1 MAERISRISIVV
13 PIYNEEKILH
23 ELTLRI
29 SDVIH
34 KLPEFDWEVIY
45 VDDGSAD
52 HTASVA
58 EELSH
63 HYDWLR
69 VISLS
74 RNFGHQI
81 AITAGGDYATGDAVI
96 FMDGDLQDPPEVIPQ
111 MIDFWRKGF
120 DVITARR
127 KRRNGES
134 IFKLAT
140 AFLFYRTLRVLADT
154 PIPVDTGDFRLMSR
168 PVVDAVKNMPERSRF
183 LRGMVSW
190 AGFRQTEIEYER
202 HERAE
207 GKTKYTLMKMLRL
220 AANGLLSFSRVPL
233 QSITVLGLFF
243 SGTSF
248 IGLCAALFASLMLDS
263 NVQNWIYFGTAF
275 LFMGGVQLTCL
286 GVIGSYV
293 GRIFDEVRARPLY
306 FVQRFTGIR
315 SVEQKTIPFGIT
327 TADGQA
333 AAHFRLKAN

>member
-1 MAERISRISIVV
+1 MAERRSRISIVV
-13 PIYNEEKILH
+13 PIYNEEKILP

-34 KLPEFDWEVIY
+34 TLSDFDWEVIY
-45 VDDGSAD
+45 VDDGSCD
-52 HTASVA
+52 QSASVA
-58 EELSH
+58 EQLSNL
-63 HYDWLR
+63 YPWLR

-81 AITAGGDYATGDAVI
+81 AITAGTDYATGDAVI

-111 MIDFWRKGF
+111 MIDLWQQGF

-127 KRRNGES
+127 KRRKGES
-134 IFKLAT
+134 AFKLAT

-168 PVVDAVKNMPERSRF
+168 SVVDAVKSMPERSRF

-202 HERAE
+202 NGRAE
-207 GKTKYTLMKMLRL
+207 GKTKYTLIKMVRL

-233 QSITVLGLFF
+233 QAITVLGLFF
-243 SGTSF
+243 AAISF
-248 IGLCAALFASLMLDS
+248 IAFSAALFEAVILK
-263 NVQNWIYFGTAF
+263 NNIQNWIYFGSA
-275 LFMGGVQLTCL
+275 LAFMGGIQLTCL

-306 FVQRFTGIR
+306 FVHRFTGIR
-315 SVEQKTIPFGIT
+315 SVEQKTIPFGMA
-327 TADGQA
+327 TADSQA
-333 AAHFRLKAN
+333 VAHIKFKAN

>member
-1 MAERISRISIVV
+1 MAERTSRISIVV
-13 PIYNEEKILH
+13 PIYNEEKIVH

-34 KLPEFDWEVIY
+34 KLPEFEWEVIY
-45 VDDGSAD
+45 VDDGSSD

-111 MIDFWRKGF
+111 LIDSWQKGF

-134 IFKLAT
+134 FFKLAT

-154 PIPVDTGDFRLMSR
+154 SIPVDTGDFRLMSR

-248 IGLCAALFASLMLDS
+248 IGFSAALFASLMLKS
-263 NVQNWIYFGTAF
+263 NVQNWFYFSTAF
-275 LFMGGVQLTCL
+275 LFMGGIQLTCL

-315 SVEQKTIPFGIT
+315 VEQKTIPFGIT

>member
-1 MAERISRISIVV
+1 MAERTSRISIVV
-13 PIYNEEKILH
+13 PIYNEEKILP

-34 KLPEFDWEVIY
+34 RLPEFDWEVIY
-45 VDDGSAD
+45 VDDGSSD
-52 HTASVA
+52 RTASVA

-63 HYDWLR
+63 HYNWLR

-111 MIDFWRKGF
+111 LIDHWRKGF

-134 IFKLAT
+134 VFKLAT

-248 IGLCAALFASLMLDS
+248 IGLCAALFASLLLKS
-263 NVQNWIYFGTAF
+263 NVQNWIYFSTAF

-315 SVEQKTIPFGIT
+315 VEQKTIPFGIT

>member
-1 MAERISRISIVV
+1 MADRTCRISIVV

-23 ELTLRI
+23 ELTVRI

-34 KLPEFDWEVIY
+34 NLPQFDWEVIY
-45 VDDGSAD
+45 VDDGSSD
-52 HTASVA
+52 HSASVA

-63 HYDWLR
+63 HYQWLR

-111 MIDFWRKGF
+111 MIDLWRKGF

-134 IFKLAT
+134 VFKLAT

-168 PVVDAVKNMPERSRF
+168 SVVDAVKSMPERSRF

-190 AGFRQTEIEYER
+190 AGFRQTELEYER

-233 QSITVLGLFF
+233 QAITVLGLFLI
-243 SGTSF
+243 GTSL
-248 IGLCAALFASLMLDS
+248 IGLCAALFASLILKN
-263 NVQNWIYFGTAF
+263 NVQNWIYFSTAF
-275 LFMGGVQLTCL
+275 LFMGGIQLTCL

-306 FVQRFTGIR
+306 FVERLTGIR

-327 TADGQA
+327 TAEHQA
-333 AAHFRLKAN
+333 AAHIRFKS

>member
-1 MAERISRISIVV
+1 MAERRSRISIVV
-13 PIYNEEKILH
+13 PIYNEEKILP

-29 SDVIH
+29 SDAIH
-34 KLPEFDWEVIY
+34 NLPDFDWEVIF
-45 VDDGSAD
+45 VDDGSSD
-52 HTASVA
+52 RSVSVS
-58 EELSH
+58 EELGH
-63 HYDWLR
+63 HYHWLR

-81 AITAGGDYATGDAVI
+81 AITAGSDYATGDAVV

-111 MIDFWRKGF
+111 MIDLWRQGF

-134 IFKLAT
+134 IFKLTT

-168 PVVDAVKNMPERSRF
+168 PVVDAVKSMPERSRF

-202 HERAE
+202 NERAE
-207 GKTKYTLMKMLRL
+207 GKTKYTLKKMLRL

-233 QSITVLGLFF
+233 QAITAIGFF
-243 SGTSF
+243 FIAISF
-248 IGLCAALFASLMLDS
+248 IGLSAALFETLILRT
-263 NVQNWIYFGTAF
+263 NIQNWIYFTTAF

-327 TADGQA
+327 TAESQA
-333 AAHFRLKAN
+333 AAQFRLKAN

>member
-1 MAERISRISIVV
+1 MAEKISRISIVV

-34 KLPEFDWEVIY
+34 TLPEFDWEVIY
-45 VDDGSAD
+45 VDDGSSD
-52 HTASVA
+52 HTGSVA
-58 EELSH
+58 DELSH
-63 HYDWLR
+63 QYNWLR

-81 AITAGGDYATGDAVI
+81 AITAGSDYATGDAVI

-111 MIDFWRKGF
+111 LIDEWRKGF

-134 IFKLAT
+134 VFKLAT
-140 AFLFYRTLRVLADT
+140 AFLFYRTLRVLSDT

-168 PVVDAVKNMPERSRF
+168 PVVNAVKNMPEKSRF

-243 SGTSF
+243 LGISF
-248 IGLCAALFASLMLDS
+248 IGLCAALFASLILRS
-263 NVQNWIYFGTAF
+263 NVQNWIYFSTAF
-275 LFMGGVQLTCL
+275 LFTGGVQLTCL

-315 SVEQKTIPFGIT
+315 VEQKTIPFGIT
-327 TADGQA
+327 TANDQS